1 MALERTR
8 GRLLIWPAPQIMSRF
23 ENWFIT
29 KLFGNISMG
38 ELDITLPSGTHR
50 HFRAATPGTKAT
62 VVIHS
67 WRTVRRVIA
76 AESVGLAKAYID
88 GDWTTPDLTAFLML
102 LAENGPQLDAAFAGK
117 FRKVD
122 RLRHWFNGNS
132 LRGSRKNISFH
143 YDLGNDFYKL
153 WLDESMT
160 YSSALYP
167 SESANLEAAQ
177 QTKLARIAEMLQV
190 AKGQKV
196 LEIGCGWGALARNIA
211 ERGANV
217 VGLTLSQEQKRFAE
231 AKIADAGKQSQIEIR
246 LQDYR
251 ETTGE
256 FDKIVSIEM
265 LEAVGE
271 AYWPVYFNTVRER
284 LKAGGRAVIQTI
296 TIEESRFEGYRRGT
310 DFIQRYIFPGGMLP
324 TPTIVREEAAKA
336 GLKLVENQNFGLSYA
351 ATLMEWRR
359 RFHHVTQEL
368 QALGYDNKFRRMWD
382 YYLCYCEAGFRSGVI
397 NVGLFSFEHA

>member
-1 MALERTR
+1 MTLERTR
-8 GRLLIWPAPQIMSRF
+8 GRLMVWPAPQIMSRF
-23 ENWFIT
+23 ENWFID
-29 KLFGNISMG
+29 KLFANLHKG

-50 HFRAATPGTKAT
+50 HFRAAQPGTKAT
-62 VVIHS
+62 VALNS

-102 LAENGPQLDAAFAGK
+102 LADNGPQLDAAFAGK
-117 FRKVD
+117 FRNLD
-122 RLRHWFNGNS
+122 RLRHWFNDNS
-132 LRGSRKNISFH
+132 LRGSRRNISFH

-153 WLDESMT
+153 WLDDSMT

-167 SESANLEAAQ
+167 DADSSLEQAQ
-177 QTKLARIAEMLQV
+177 QAKLARIADMLQV

-196 LEIGCGWGALARNIA
+196 LEIGCGWGALARHVA
-211 ERGANV
+211 EKGASV

-231 AKIADAGKQSQIEIR
+231 DKIVETGKQSQIEIR

-251 ETTGE
+251 ETKGE

-271 AYWPVYFNTVRER
+271 AYWPVYFAAVRDR

-296 TIEESRFEGYRRGT
+296 TIEESRYEGYRRGT
-310 DFIQRYIFPGGMLP
+310 DFIQRFIFPGGMLP
-324 TPTIVREEAAKA
+324 TPTIVQEQAAKV
-336 GLKLVENQNFGLSYA
+336 GLKLIENQNFGLSYA
-351 ATLMEWRR
+351 ATLAEWRR
-359 RFHHVTQEL
+359 RFHNVTHEL
-368 QALGYDNKFRRMWD
+368 QALNYDIKFRRMWE